1 MAVAGRVDVIFTG
14 MEGRLLDQGYIAADF
29 QLADVGSDFESFYNI
44 SSSETK
50 KLTQLTAPGPNSSFY
65 RTDLREHAMDLR
77 GFSTGVSV
85 EESALL
91 DDAIDFFDARRDRDR
106 SNFGSLTELSFSSSL
121 TELDNLPR
129 SGEQQSSSAQQS
141 FKLSS
146 YDQEQENRFP
156 GNRRIPA
163 GYASTSHHPVGSK
176 SLKVMKQKQGGL
188 STNDNSAGTSI
199 LRQQL
204 QGIPCSNKYR
214 KAQETLCK
222 DCGKP
227 YTTKCLLQVCRK
239 SDEVLCP
246 ICGQELTAKCLL
258 QSCSTD
264 PRQSPV

>member
-1 MAVAGRVDVIFTG
+1 
-14 MEGRLLDQGYIAADF
+14 MEGRLLDQGYVAADF
-29 QLADVGSDFESFYNI
+29 QLTDVGSDFESFYNN
-44 SSSETK
+44 SSTEK
-50 KLTQLTAPGPNSSFY
+50 KLTQLTAPSSSSSFY
-65 RTDLREHAMDLR
+65 RTDPRDHAMDLR

-91 DDAIDFFDARRDRDR
+91 DDAIDYFDARRDRDR
-106 SNFGSLTELSFSSSL
+106 SNFGSLTDLSFSGSL
-121 TELDNLPR
+121 TELDSQTSSVAQPALP
-129 SGEQQSSSAQQS
+129 AQIS

-146 YDQEQENRFP
+146 YDQEQENREP
-156 GNRRIPA
+156 ASRRVQSS
-163 GYASTSHHPVGSK
+163 YASTSHHAVGSK
-176 SLKVMKQKQGGL
+176 SVKTMKQKAGGL
-188 STNDNSAGTSI
+188 TTTNENSSGGTSI

-227 YTTKCLLQVCRK
+227 FTTKCLLQVCRK

-264 PRQSPV
+264 PRQSSA

>member
-1 MAVAGRVDVIFTG
+1 
-14 MEGRLLDQGYIAADF
+14 MEGRLVDQGYVAADF
-29 QLADVGSDFESFYNI
+29 QLADVGSDFESFYNN
-44 SSSETK
+44 SSTEK
-50 KLTQLTAPGPNSSFY
+50 KLTQLTAPASSSSYY
-65 RTDLREHAMDLR
+65 RTDPREHAMDLR

-91 DDAIDFFDARRDRDR
+91 DDAIDYFDARRDRDR
-106 SNFGSLTELSFSSSL
+106 SNFGSLTDLSFSGSL
-121 TELDNLPR
+121 TDLDH
-129 SGEQQSSSAQQS
+129 QSSSGGQQQQQHS

-146 YDQEQENRFP
+146 YDQEQENREP
-156 GNRRIPA
+156 PNRRSHSS
-163 GYASTSHHPVGSK
+163 YASTSHHAVGSK
-176 SLKVMKQKQGGL
+176 KVMKQKAGGL
-188 STNDNSAGTSI
+188 TTTNDNSGGTSI

-214 KAQETLCK
+214 KAQEILCK

-227 YTTKCLLQVCRK
+227 FTTKCLLQVCRK

-264 PRQSPV
+264 PRQSSA

>member
-1 MAVAGRVDVIFTG
+1 
-14 MEGRLLDQGYIAADF
+14 MEGRLLDQGYIASDF
-29 QLADVGSDFESFYNI
+29 QLADVGSEFESFYNI
-44 SSSETK
+44 SSSENK
-50 KLTQLTAPGPNSSFY
+50 KLTQLTAPAPSSSFF
-65 RTDLREHAMDLR
+65 RTDPRDHAMDLR

-91 DDAIDFFDARRDRDR
+91 DDAIDYFDARRERDR
-106 SNFGSLTELSFSSSL
+106 SNFGSLTDLSFNGSL
-121 TELDNLPR
+121 TELDNIPR
-129 SGEQQSSSAQQS
+129 GGDQQPSSSQQS

-156 GNRRIPA
+156 GNRRINSA
-163 GYASTSHHPVGSK
+163 YASASHQPVGSK

-188 STNDNSAGTSI
+188 ATNDNSGGTSI

-258 QSCSTD
+258 QSCSD
-264 PRQSPV
+264 PRQ